1 MFKQSIVAM
10 IGIGSLVAAAGATA
24 GGPMATA
31 AGYDNCQSRIKQ
43 DHARVVFKRHYYL
56 QRNEDSMT
64 FLINASGWEGGER
77 VHLRSACETTRSGR
91 RVLALETHQG
101 RWTTNPQGKVTIDV
115 AQN

>member
-1 MFKQSIVAM
+1 
-10 IGIGSLVAAAGATA
+10 
-24 GGPMATA
+24 
-31 AGYDNCQSRIKQ
+31 
-43 DHARVVFKRHYYL
+43 
-56 QRNEDSMT
+56 MT